1 VKNMENSADPIV
13 VVPDKRPP
21 KSTVPQKMK
30 LICVSCAF
38 LSSFMLALSAQDT
51 AASLYKTK
59 CALCHAPDGS
69 GSGSVGTQLN
79 VPNLRLRQAQALT
92 GDQWTQITEDGK
104 GKMPA
109 YKGRLSDDEIK
120 QVVVYVRELTKAK

>member
-1 VKNMENSADPIV
+1 MEKSPNDILKFSR
-13 VVPDKRPP
+13 KRPCKP
-21 KSTVPQKMK
+21 FVPRKMK
-30 LICVSCAF
+30 RICVFCTF
-38 LSSFMLALSAQDT
+38 LFSFMLPLSAQDT

-92 GDQWTQITEDGK
+92 SDQWTQITQDGK

-120 QVVVYVRELTKAK
+120 QVVIYVRELTKTK

>member
-1 VKNMENSADPIV
+1 MENSASHIK
-13 VVPDKRPP
+13 VVPSKRPRNP
-21 KSTVPQKMK
+21 SVPRKMK
-30 LICVSCAF
+30 LICLSCA
-38 LSSFMLALSAQDT
+38 ALSLFVPPLPAQDS

-79 VPNLRLRQAQALT
+79 VPNLRSRQAQAQT
-92 GDQWTQITEDGK
+92 SDQWIQIMEDGK

-109 YKGRLSDDEIK
+109 YKGRLSDEQIR
-120 QVVVYVRELTKAK
+120 QLVTYIRELTKTK

>member
-1 VKNMENSADPIV
+1 
-13 VVPDKRPP
+13 
-21 KSTVPQKMK
+21 MK

-38 LSSFMLALSAQDT
+38 LFFFMSPLSAQDT

-92 GDQWTQITEDGK
+92 SDQWTQITEDGK

-109 YKGRLSDDEIK
+109 YKGRLSDDQIR
-120 QVVVYVRELTKAK
+120 QVVTYLRELSKTK

>member
-1 VKNMENSADPIV
+1 MENSADLIV
-13 VVPDKRPP
+13 VVPGKRPP
-21 KSTVPQKMK
+21 KSSVPRRMR
-30 LICVSCAF
+30 LICLFCVALPF
-38 LSSFMLALSAQDT
+38 IMLPLSAQDT
-51 AASLYKTK
+51 AASLYKAK

-92 GDQWTQITEDGK
+92 SDQWTQITEDGK

-109 YKGRLSDDEIK
+109 YKGKLSDDEIR
-120 QVVVYVRELTKAK
+120 QVVIYVRELTKTK

>member
-1 VKNMENSADPIV
+1 M
-13 VVPDKRPP
+13 KR
-21 KSTVPQKMK
+21 
-30 LICVSCAF
+30 ICVFCTF
-38 LSSFMLALSAQDT
+38 LFSFMLPLSAQDT

-69 GSGSVGTQLN
+69 GNGSVGTQLN

-92 GDQWTQITEDGK
+92 SDQWTQITQDGK

-120 QVVVYVRELTKAK
+120 QVVIYVRELTKTK